1 MSGLAVALSHVADI
15 KGRRAANVGFIT
27 SFLWSN
33 AGFNSLRKL
42 KKDLDKYEP
51 RYDPTVTPLAK
62 EGDTAFGVQDVNE
75 TIAPFEHQGTPGQH
89 HGVADFHAA
98 FSSGSLSPLKVT
110 ETLLELISTNA
121 EHAKAFLDINKPV
134 ILAAAEESSRR
145 FKAGR
150 PLGLLDG
157 VPVGIKDEVDL
168 EGHQKSLGSC
178 RSEPCPEGGTSWCVK
193 KLEEAGA
200 IVMGKLNVG
209 LLFERSI
216 PHRGLCRDHETC
228 WNFVDVFS
236 EAACGSV
243 LQCLPGARKNILI

>member
-1 MSGLAVALSHVADI
+1 M
-15 KGRRAANVGFIT
+15 
-27 SFLWSN
+27 
-33 AGFNSLRKL
+33 RKL
-42 KKDLDKYEP
+42 RKDLDKYEP

-75 TIAPFEHQGTPGQH
+75 AIAPFKHQGTPGQH
-89 HGVADFHAA
+89 HSVADFHAA

-110 ETLLELISTNA
+110 ETLLELISANA

-134 ILAAAEESSRR
+134 ILAAAGESSRR
-145 FKAGR
+145 YKAGR

-178 RSEPCPEGGTSWCVK
+178 KSEPCPEGGTSWCVK

-228 WNFVDVFS
+228 WNLVDVFS
-236 EAACGSV
+236 EATCGSV
-243 LQCLPGARKNILI
+243 LQCLPGA

>member
-1 MSGLAVALSHVADI
+1 MSDLAVAISHVADNQ
-15 KGRRAANVGFIT
+15 GRRAANIGFIT

-33 AGFNSLRKL
+33 AGFNRLRKL

-62 EGDTAFGVQDVNE
+62 EGDTAFGVKEVNE
-75 TIAPFEHQGTPGQH
+75 AIASFKHQGTPGQYH
-89 HGVADFHAA
+89 SAADFHTA
-98 FSSGSLSPLKVT
+98 FSSGRLSPLKVT
-110 ETLLELISTNA
+110 ETLLELISTHA

-145 FKAGR
+145 YKAGR

-178 RSEPCPEGGTSWCVK
+178 KSEPCPEGGTSWCVK

-200 IVMGKLNVG
+200 IIMGKLNVG
-209 LLFERSI
+209 LLLERSN
-216 PHRGLCRDHETC
+216 PHRSLCRDHKTC
-228 WNFVDVFS
+228 WNIVDVFS
-236 EAACGSV
+236 EATFGLV
-243 LQCLPGARKNILI
+243 LPSLPAAIELY